1 MTSTDLYYR
10 ATPCVVRFISRFKV
24 MPANA
29 PPLFP
34 DIFGTASQKAKVDH
48 AFGQALKVAKMF
60 RAGIYARVSTF
71 YPRAAQRHGHVQAGL
86 NTAQG
91 LAAVAGSLSRS
102 VQVYN
107 LSAKAARPQEQE
119 RDCSTPSDLLLIPSG
134 SDLQAQPAADSG

>member
-71 YPRAAQRHGHVQAGL
+71 YPRAAQRHGHVQAGFKTRRRASPQWL
-86 NTAQG
+86 
-91 LAAVAGSLSRS
+91 VASAEAFRYIICPQKQPDHRNRS
-102 VQVYN
+102 ATV
-107 LSAKAARPQEQE
+107 RP
-119 RDCSTPSDLLLIPSG
+119 
-134 SDLQAQPAADSG
+134 